1 MTRIA
6 DFFNL
11 GLNQGALDFVNID
24 VVGDVPVYIDPHAL
38 RTQNGDWAQSCTIS
52 VSSFFEALLDAI
64 QKNDSSSIYEL
75 IRPLSEPNETHLGV
89 SAGKSK
95 GTSLGSDKKAQ
106 ELIAQLRG
114 SKAIATGM
122 VIDLEDTA
130 MFIEGIGTDI
140 LSDITTCLIREQL
153 IGYTQQQSA
162 FHEIPTEQQFVG
174 PTWDVSTKTWTD
186 ELAVDVPRG
195 PDGPLLLVP
204 RSIVRFQPTLDNE
217 KYFTGYIRP
226 LYEHIELA
234 KGLASEYVYLIRE
247 GKKNQEFR
255 VRKTDLGKDLGHTK
269 AKIVEHTGK
278 FPQALDTYR
287 NANSGPTVPL
297 TDDRLASRVGDP
309 PPDLA
314 ELHDAIGAIAPGK
327 AGATHYHRAVA
338 ALLSA
343 LFVSSLG
350 NQGIET
356 KLHDGKKRIDISY
369 DNVAADGFFWW
380 VGQHYKAAIVPVECK
395 NYSQDPKNPELDQIA
410 MRLSPGRGQVGI
422 LVTRK
427 INDKERF
434 RARCRSAA
442 HDGHGYV
449 IALDDDDLRVLVDD
463 VITAWDAGT
472 NPRDFGHLRV
482 LFKDLFEIAD

>member
-1 MTRIA
+1 MTRVA

-11 GLNQGALDFVNID
+11 GLNQGALDFVNVD

-38 RTQNGDWAQSCTIS
+38 RTQRGDWAQSCTIS
-52 VSSFFEALLDAI
+52 VSSFFEALLEAI
-64 QKNDSSSIYEL
+64 QKNDPSAIYSL

-89 SAGKSK
+89 SVGKSK

-122 VIDLEDTA
+122 VLDLEDTA

-140 LSDITTCLIREQL
+140 LSDITTCLIRAQL
-153 IGYTQQQSA
+153 VTYTQQQSA
-162 FHEIPTEQQFVG
+162 FHEIPVEKQYVG
-174 PTWDVSTKTWTD
+174 PIWDSSAKAWTD
-186 ELAVDVPRG
+186 ELAADVPRG
-195 PDGPLLLVP
+195 PDGPLVLVP

-226 LYEHIELA
+226 FYEQIELS
-234 KGLASEYVYLIRE
+234 KGLSSEFVYLIRE

-255 VRKTDLGKDLGHTK
+255 VNKTELGKSLGQTK

-278 FPQALDTYR
+278 FPQALDAYR
-287 NANSGPTVPL
+287 DANTEPTVPL
-297 TDDRLASRVGDP
+297 TDDQLATRVGDP
-309 PPDLA
+309 PPDLT
-314 ELHDAIGAIAPGK
+314 ELHDAIGAITPGK

-356 KLHDGKKRIDISY
+356 KLHDGKKRIDITY

-380 VGQHYKAAIVPVECK
+380 VGQHYKAAIVPIECK
-395 NYSQDPKNPELDQIA
+395 NYSHDPQNPELDQIA
-410 MRLSPGRGQVGI
+410 MRLSPARGQVGI
-422 LVTRK
+422 LITRK
-427 INDKERF
+427 IDDKELF

-449 IALDDDDLRVLVDD
+449 LAVDDDDLRVLVDG
-463 VITAWDAGT
+463 VVAARNAGT
-472 NPRDFGHLRV
+472 ETREFALLRT
-482 LFKDLFEIAD
+482 LFKDLLEIAD